1 MIDQV
6 YKDYFSK
13 LNSLEFKSN
22 QIDEISNR
30 LEELKKFINGMAKD
44 GEASLPSNSNFFDLN
59 INFKNFQ
66 NELDLM
72 FEQVLKDKFFDKEE
86 YEIITNKISD
96 MFSISIELNCIR
108 DNFHDVIFNS
118 KFFIN
123 SFDEKSKKHFL
134 KLLNKELNT
143 IFSKKVMN
151 VKADRVP
158 VSMGQI
164 SKELN
169 RFNNKILDVITSL
182 QTLDKLLLDKNF
194 NFKLLFQNGKFI
206 NYHLKRNGKD
216 DFDYVL
222 GLISS
227 YSFNLMNSLIL
238 MSANYK
244 KYNKAYSPINN
255 FFSKLSNDD
264 NFETDYILKK
274 VEEIFK
280 LVKSNSISELNALME
295 QERKNKLKSKIT
307 KYVLYTLG
315 AILLLLGIFVLLVF
329 LMHNFPIWT
338 SIGLVL
344 ITIFIYKL
352 FSDEIGGLAAFGWIV
367 AFYSIM
373 FLFGYILNIL

>member
-1 MIDQV
+1 MIDNA
-6 YKDYFSK
+6 YKNYFVE
-13 LNSLEFKSN
+13 LNSLETKSN
-22 QIDEISNR
+22 KIDRINDR
-30 LEELKKFINGMAKD
+30 LIELRNFINDYSKD
-44 GEASLPSNSNFFDLN
+44 GKASIPSDSNFLNLN

-66 NELDLM
+66 NEFDALSQL
-72 FEQVLKDKFFDKEE
+72 VLKDKFFDKEE
-86 YEIITNKISD
+86 YQIVTNKISD
-96 MFSISIELNCIR
+96 MFYISVVLNCIR
-108 DNFHDVIFNS
+108 ENLHDVIFNS
-118 KFFIN
+118 EFFKV

-134 KLLNKELNT
+134 KLLNKQLNI
-143 IFSKKVMN
+143 IFSKKVMT
-151 VKADRVP
+151 VTADSVDA
-158 VSMGQI
+158 SMKDIG
-164 SKELN
+164 KDLDK
-169 RFNNKILDVITSL
+169 FNNKIVDVCSSL

-194 NFKLLFQNGKFI
+194 NFKLLYQNGKFI

-238 MSANYK
+238 MSAKYK

-255 FFSKLSNDD
+255 FFSKLSYDD

-274 VEEIFK
+274 VEEIFG

-295 QERKNKLKSKIT
+295 QERKNKFKSKIT

-315 AILLLLGIFVLLVF
+315 TILLLLGIFALLVF

-352 FSDEIGGLAAFGWIV
+352 FSDEIGAPAAFGWIF
-367 AFYSIM
+367 AFYLIM
-373 FLFGYILNIL
+373 FLFGYIFSII